1 MMNTRERQIEQ
12 IAGLAADAML
22 YYGWN
27 TNDIVDHNSIGWQ
40 VELTDLDNER
50 LVLRYES
57 VVLSP
62 DELDRAIKMAYG
74 FQEA

>member
-1 MMNTRERQIEQ
+1 MNTRERQIEQ

-27 TNDIVDHNSIGWQ
+27 TNDIADHNSIGWT
-40 VELTDLDNER
+40 VELTDWTGTG
-50 LVLRYES
+50 LVRYEG
-57 VVLSP
+57 VVLTP
-62 DELDRAIKMAYG
+62 DELDRAIEMAYG